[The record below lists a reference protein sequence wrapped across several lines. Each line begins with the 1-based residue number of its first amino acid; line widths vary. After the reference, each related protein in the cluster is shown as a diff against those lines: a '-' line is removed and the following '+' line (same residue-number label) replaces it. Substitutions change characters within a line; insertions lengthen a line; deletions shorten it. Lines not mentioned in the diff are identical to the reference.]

1 MFWYSIIFI
10 IPIIVALTGNNDI
23 SLKREQFDES
33 LRKMN
38 SLCINRIIC
47 GVIAIVFALLPIIDN
62 LIGPTPDDNYKYITA
77 SRIFG
82 CDYSEDGPLLC
93 LVFAWICAIIGVVLI
108 VINLELKRTNYDKLE
123 RLVNEEESKQAKI
136 AAKKATEQEED
147 DVFLAEL
154 SAKYGR
160 PEKIVHPLN
169 NRMKNAFIVFPQT
182 QTLYVATQVIP
193 FVQLLNCEIKDE
205 TYTTVTGT
213 KEEVTKS
220 SNGSTVGRA
229 IVGGLI
235 AGPAGAIIGGTTSK
249 KTTEIIDNTKTIT
262 HHHYY
267 AIINL
272 TSAVNPI
279 ITVDCGKFN
288 AMMAEEIKAIVM
300 GIIARR
306 NPSSSSISIADEL
319 SKLAMLKDQG
329 VLTQI
334 EFDQQKQL
342 LLALGS
348 QQVESVSILPMN
360 DETNKPI
367 ILENKE
373 NSEVIDLIDQGR
385 YLEAIQLYQND
396 SGCDMAEAMNHVN
409 DLMKQMGL

>member
-147 DVFLAEL
+147 DVFF
-154 SAKYGR
+154 G
-160 PEKIVHPLN
+160 
-169 NRMKNAFIVFPQT
+169 
-182 QTLYVATQVIP
+182 
-193 FVQLLNCEIKDE
+193 
-205 TYTTVTGT
+205 
-213 KEEVTKS
+213 
-220 SNGSTVGRA
+220 
-229 IVGGLI
+229 
-235 AGPAGAIIGGTTSK
+235 
-249 KTTEIIDNTKTIT
+249 
-262 HHHYY
+262 
-267 AIINL
+267 
-272 TSAVNPI
+272 
-279 ITVDCGKFN
+279 
-288 AMMAEEIKAIVM
+288 
-300 GIIARR
+300 
-306 NPSSSSISIADEL
+306 
-319 SKLAMLKDQG
+319 
-329 VLTQI
+329 
-334 EFDQQKQL
+334 
-342 LLALGS
+342 
-348 QQVESVSILPMN
+348 
-360 DETNKPI
+360 
-367 ILENKE
+367 
-373 NSEVIDLIDQGR
+373 
-385 YLEAIQLYQND
+385 
-396 SGCDMAEAMNHVN
+396 
-409 DLMKQMGL
+409 